1 MPYSIKNTSK
11 PLKMES
17 PLFIHWN
24 TLELILLVRFHIS
37 YIKRGVTYFI
47 INSFVDI
54 ISKAK
59 MKYLHDVGKLSSKIT
74 TMFFSRTN
82 TSKNVS

>member
-59 MKYLHDVGKLSSKIT
+59 MKYLRRRQTLEQNHDHVFLPHEYLQK
-74 TMFFSRTN
+74 R
-82 TSKNVS
+82 